1 MKRRKSEK
9 TFYWRWC
16 WVWQL
21 PGSKNKLLMAGR
33 QDADVGTCQGQTAQV
48 AAALVERAWR
58 PQGVRTSMT
67 GNGLRFSAG
76 SLLKQDSRAS
86 PPVWAGSQ
94 STQKRRWCFP
104 LNHPRLSPGAGREE
118 HIREHWEQPRDA
130 WWGWAEKTIPWL
142 RRGSSEEGRAGWRS
156 FLLGGL
162 TSPSDCLTPERGLSV
177 FKKPGF
183 RVQWASG
190 RRRVNLGRTTFRMI
204 RMKNRREGT
213 LLNC

>member
-33 QDADVGTCQGQTAQV
+33 QDADAGTCQGQTAQV

-76 SLLKQDSRAS
+76 SLLKQDLCAS
-86 PPVWAGSQ
+86 PPLWAGSQ
-94 STQKRRWCFP
+94 STQKRRWCYP
-104 LNHPRLSPGAGREE
+104 LNHPRLVSRSGEGGAHQRALGTTKGCLLRMSREDHPMAKE
-118 HIREHWEQPRDA
+118 RR
-130 WWGWAEKTIPWL
+130 L
-142 RRGSSEEGRAGWRS
+142 RRGEGWMGELPAWRINITLRLLDSWEKLVCLQKARVPCTVGIWQKKSESGQDYIEND
-156 FLLGGL
+156 L
-162 TSPSDCLTPERGLSV
+162 DE
-177 FKKPGF
+177 KK
-183 RVQWASG
+183 W
-190 RRRVNLGRTTFRMI
+190 
-204 RMKNRREGT
+204 
-213 LLNC
+213 